1 MRALRLALLVATLL
15 APAAVPTVAAAQNT
29 AQHMLESARQIRAN
43 AEKLKDRMPAE
54 TVAQM
59 LKQADDIEAGV
70 GRGDYG
76 PLGAPAPPKPPTL
89 AEKLMAEHGRLE
101 WLSAHGACAGYTH
114 ENYRTF
120 RYSQAINDL
129 DAHCRN
135 AFGHWG
141 TYERV
146 NRDGQT
152 EAAEQALFYYDAAA
166 RRAVKERGGK

>member
-1 MRALRLALLVATLL
+1 MRVLHLALIALIAAAPTL
-15 APAAVPTVAAAQNT
+15 AAAQNT

-43 AEKLKDRMPAE
+43 ADKLKDRMPPDAL
-54 TVAQM
+54 AQM

-70 GRGDYG
+70 RNGDYG
-76 PLGAPAPPKPPTL
+76 PVDAPAPPKPPTL
-89 AEKLMAEHGRLE
+89 AERLMAEHGRLE
-101 WLSAHGACAGYTH
+101 WLSAQGACAGYTH

-135 AFGHWG
+135 AFGHWA

-146 NRDGQT
+146 SQDGQA

-166 RRAVKERGGK
+166 RRAVDERGGK